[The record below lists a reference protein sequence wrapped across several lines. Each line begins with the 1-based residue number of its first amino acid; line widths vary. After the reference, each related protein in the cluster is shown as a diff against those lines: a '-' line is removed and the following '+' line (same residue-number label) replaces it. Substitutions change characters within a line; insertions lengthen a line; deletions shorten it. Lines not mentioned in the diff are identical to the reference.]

1 MLYKSTVGFFFLDR
15 FLIKEGSFLVSI
27 MKNFFRFPRPGIKI
41 TQSLN
46 LDPKVVLFKLK
57 STSV

>member
-1 MLYKSTVGFFFLDR
+1 MLYKSTVGFFFSR
-15 FLIKEGSFLVSI
+15 SIPKKEVSI

-41 TQSLN
+41 IQSLN
-46 LDPKVVLFKLK
+46 LDPKVILFKLK